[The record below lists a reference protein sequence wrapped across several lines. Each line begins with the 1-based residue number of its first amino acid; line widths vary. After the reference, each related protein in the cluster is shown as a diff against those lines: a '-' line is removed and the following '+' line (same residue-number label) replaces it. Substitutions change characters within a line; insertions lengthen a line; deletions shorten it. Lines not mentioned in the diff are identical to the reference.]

1 MCRFL
6 SQSQTLNNSC
16 WWRNLVELIMTTKL
30 LRQHL
35 NLFWWGTANC
45 CFDGIGIVT
54 PLCYYLQPYKAV
66 RGRHIF
72 LIRKSSDAQVS
83 NYIFLFK
90 NCSHPS
96 HDLDYIFFYLFLVQ
110 NGFLLFQKISL
121 LWKNVHFFRI
131 FQDYYRHTHDYRV
144 SFNAWRLLNW
154 MSCLNEESMY
164 PFLVVIELQLQCPI
178 MLRRYDRVSRWSSTI
193 REFYW
198 DLSAK
203 RLGFS
208 LLAGL

>member
-1 MCRFL
+1 MLKSVITFFYSRTAL
-6 SQSQTLNNSC
+6 TL
-16 WWRNLVELIMTTKL
+16 LMILI
-30 LRQHL
+30 
-35 NLFWWGTANC
+35 
-45 CFDGIGIVT
+45 I
-54 PLCYYLQPYKAV
+54 Y
-66 RGRHIF
+66 
-72 LIRKSSDAQVS
+72 
-83 NYIFLFK
+83 
-90 NCSHPS
+90 
-96 HDLDYIFFYLFLVQ
+96 FFYLFLVQ

-131 FQDYYRHTHDYRV
+131 FQGYYRHTHGYRV

-178 MLRRYDRVSRWSSTI
+178 MLRCYDRVSRWSSTI

-198 DLSAK
+198 DLSAQ

-208 LLAGL
+208 LLAGLWSSLHKRPAWYLLDV